1 MIRHLFKLMWNQK
14 RKNLGLLAEV
24 FFSFLVIFA
33 VFTFLVHNY
42 QRYQESLGFSYDRI
56 WTIRF
61 NPNREKDANQE
72 AYEERV
78 AGQLKQID
86 RVLQNYP
93 EFESYTFSSG
103 NLPYVGNQHMVG
115 MAYEGK
121 ETNPYVYATDE
132 RYPEVMNM
140 EVEQGKWFSDAEAT
154 QGSLVP
160 IVINRQFRDFFFE
173 NEDPIGKRMVNQDES
188 TTHVVVGLIDNF
200 KQQGEFSKTRPV
212 FFKPRK
218 DDPTTAMLIKVK
230 PGTDAAVEA
239 RMFDDIQQI
248 TKDWTIDIRYMDEL
262 RRLVLME
269 TWIPSL
275 LFLIICGFLIFNVA
289 LGLFGVVWQNINK
302 RKQEIGVR
310 RAMGATKVSI
320 RSQIIGETAVLAT
333 LSLILGVFFA
343 VQFPLLNV
351 FNLPAEVYI
360 IAILM
365 AIAFIYLIVFI
376 CSFYPSLLAAK
387 LHPAVALHEE

>member
-1 MIRHLFKLMWNQK
+1 MWNQK
-14 RKNLGLLAEV
+14 RKNLGLLTEV

-33 VFTFLVHNY
+33 VFTFLVHNF
-42 QRYQESLGFSYDRI
+42 QRYQESTGFSYERV

-61 NPNREKDANQE
+61 SPNREKDMTQE
-72 AYEERV
+72 THDAQV
-78 AGQLKQID
+78 AAQLRQID
-86 RVLQNYP
+86 QVIKNYP
-93 EFESYTFSSG
+93 EFEAYTFSSG
-103 NLPYVGNQHMVG
+103 NLPYTGNRHLVG
-115 MAYEGK
+115 MTYEGK

-132 RYPEVMNM
+132 RFPEVMKVS
-140 EVEQGKWFSDAEAT
+140 VEQGKWFSAADAAQE
-154 QGSLVP
+154 GIIP
-160 IVINRQFRDFFFE
+160 IVINRQFREYYFGDD
-173 NEDPIGKRMVNQDES
+173 NPLGKRMVNEDEA
-188 TTHVVVGLIDNF
+188 TTHVVVGVIDNF
-200 KQQGEFSKTRPV
+200 KQQGEFSKTHPA
-212 FFKPRK
+212 FFIPRG

-230 PGTDAAVEA
+230 PGTDAAVES
-239 RMFDDIQQI
+239 RLFDDIQQI
-248 TKDWTIDIRYMDEL
+248 TKGWTIDIRYMDDL

-310 RAMGATKVSI
+310 RAMGATKLGI
-320 RSQIIGETAVLAT
+320 RGQIIGEIAVLAT

-343 VQFPLLNV
+343 VQFPLLKV
-351 FNLPAEVYI
+351 FNLPASVYI

-365 AIAFIYLIVFI
+365 AIVFIYLIVFI
-376 CSFYPSLLAAK
+376 CSFYPSLLAAR